1 MIIEDVVI
9 MDDYLPEGYFEE
21 LQNMVTAD
29 MFPWH
34 YIHNITRD
42 RFAESLGSFGFDFT
56 MINESQMTHCTETFV
71 SLGCLH
77 SVKKLVG
84 SNNIIKARYDMTLY
98 NPENFKHKPHIDR
111 DFFEPYV
118 SAILY
123 MNETDG
129 ETVIYN
135 EACLNCS
142 EVQEDKE
149 YTVRKV
155 IEPKPNRLVLFPG
168 MNVHTGHSPSKHKNR
183 ILLNMVFG
191 I

>member
-1 MIIEDVVI
+1 MIVDDVVI

-21 LQNMVTAD
+21 LHNMVTAD

-34 YIHNITRD
+34 YMGNVTTGKFI
-42 RFAESLGSFGFDFT
+42 ESLGSFGFDFT
-56 MINESQMTHCTETFV
+56 MINESQLTQCPETFFT
-71 SLGCLH
+71 LGCLH
-77 SVKKLVG
+77 SIKKLVG
-84 SNNIIKARYDMTLY
+84 SNDIIKARYDMTLY
-98 NPENFKHKPHIDR
+98 NSENFKHQLHIDR
-111 DFFEPYV
+111 DFFDPYV

-123 MNETDG
+123 MNESDG

-135 EACLNCS
+135 EECSECS
-142 EVQEDKE
+142 EVQDNKE

-168 MNVHTGHSPSKHKNR
+168 MKVHTGHSPSKHKNR
-183 ILLNMVFG
+183 ILLNMVFK